1 MEPLVDEDFRAR
13 PWRGERKRE
22 QHRHEWTRYARET
35 RF

>member
-1 MEPLVDEDFRAR
+1 MEPLVDKDFRAR

-22 QHRHEWTRYARET
+22 KRRYEREQSARET